1 MFVNFTRPH
10 AEFSPMTDS
19 ILYSLAANGVATLT
33 LNRPELH
40 NAIDD
45 ALIARLSE
53 LLDEVQANPDVR
65 VLVLTGNGLSF
76 SSGVDQDWMRRMQG
90 YSEAEHLADA
100 QALTRVLHKLDTL
113 RLPTIASVQGSA
125 FGVGA
130 GLVACCDVAVA
141 TAEAL
146 FGFSEVRLGLIPA
159 STAPYVVRAIGERP
173 ARRYFITAERFNAE
187 KAKRLGL
194 VHIVVE
200 HEALNAQVTYLT
212 ETLVRNGPHAIAGC
226 KALLR
231 DVWGKVMDQRLVDF
245 TAERIAH
252 ARASDEGR
260 EGVAAL
266 LEKRKPNWQA

>member
-1 MFVNFTRPH
+1 
-10 AEFSPMTDS
+10 MTDS
-19 ILYSLAANGVATLT
+19 ILYSLAPNGVATVT

-40 NAIDD
+40 NAIDNS
-45 ALIARLSE
+45 LIDQLSA
-53 LLDEVQANPDVR
+53 LLDTIQANPAAR
-65 VLVLTGNGLSF
+65 VLILTGNGMSF
-76 SSGVDQDWMRRMQG
+76 SSGVDLDWMRRMTD
-90 YSEAEHLADA
+90 YTEAEHLHDA
-100 QALTRVLHKLDTL
+100 QSLARLLYKLDTL

-125 FGVGA
+125 FSVGA

-159 STAPYVVRAIGERP
+159 STAPYVVRAMGERA

-200 HEALNAQVTYLT
+200 HEALQAQVNYLT
-212 ETLVRNGPHAIAGC
+212 EMLVRNGPNAIAGS

-231 DVWGKVMDQRLVDF
+231 DVWGKVINPALVEL
-245 TAERIAH
+245 TAEQVAGVR
-252 ARASDEGR
+252 SSPEGR

-266 LEKRKPNWQA
+266 LEKRKPNWQV